1 MLPDNPVSLL
11 SQLIST
17 LKEISG
23 DQYVFTD
30 AASLEEYGKDQTLD
44 FSYAFDVLIKP
55 GSANEIARVM
65 RTCGQLGIPVTPRG
79 GGSGVTGGAL
89 PVYGGVVLS
98 MERLNRIL
106 EINELDGY
114 VVAETGVVTADLV
127 KEVTQ
132 HNMYLPVVPS
142 SSAFSLVGGNVAENA
157 GSISSCKYGS
167 TGDYVLNLEVVLPTG
182 EIIWTG
188 ANVAKNSTGFNLTRL
203 FVGSEGVLG
212 IITKVVYRLLRQPL
226 KDASLLAGFNSLDDA
241 FEALLAIRR
250 SPLQPSATELICDSA
265 LQITAAYLGEPQP
278 LVKPGIHAHL
288 LVSLQHAT
296 EDGLMQDLQQ
306 AATLMEKY
314 TQEDILTGMSAA
326 EKERLWKLRYT
337 IGTALTHGQ
346 RYYRD
351 IDICV
356 PLSVLH
362 GFILKAEMT
371 GKQYGVPVVC
381 FGHALDGNMHTML
394 LFDEM
399 IRDNNGLIDRIVEE
413 IYSWAL
419 AHGGVISGEH
429 GIGLLQK
436 SLMHLQFSETHIRLM
451 QQIKSVFDP
460 LGMLNPGKII

>member
-11 SQLIST
+11 SQLVNA

-44 FSYAFDVLIKP
+44 LSYAFEVLIKP
-55 GSANEIARVM
+55 GSADEIAQVM
-65 RTCGQLGIPVTPRG
+65 QTCDRLGIPVTPRG

-98 MERLNRIL
+98 MERFNRIL

-114 VVAETGVVTADLV
+114 VIAETGVVTADLV

-157 GSISSCKYGS
+157 GSISSCRYGS

-188 ANVAKNSTGFNLTRL
+188 ANVKKNSTGFNLTRL
-203 FVGSEGVLG
+203 FVGSEGTLG
-212 IITKVVYRLLRQPL
+212 VITKVVYRLLRQPV
-226 KDASLLAGFNSLDDA
+226 KDATLLAGFSSLDDA

-250 SPLQPSATELICDSA
+250 SPLLPSAAELICDSA
-265 LQITAAYLGEPQP
+265 LRITAAYIGQPQP

-288 LVSLQHAT
+288 LVSLQHLT
-296 EDGLMQDLQQ
+296 DEGLMQDLQQ

-314 TQEDILTGMSAA
+314 TQEDILIGMSAA
-326 EKERLWKLRYT
+326 EKEQLWKLRYT
-337 IGTALTHGQ
+337 IGTALTHGKQ
-346 RYYRD
+346 YYRD

-362 GFILKAEMT
+362 RFICEAEAV
-371 GKQYGVPVVC
+371 GRQYGVPVVC

-394 LFDEM
+394 LLDEM
-399 IRDNNGLIDRIVEE
+399 ISDDKGLIDRMVEE

-419 AHGGVISGEH
+419 AHGGVLSGEH

-436 SLMHLQFSETHIRLM
+436 DLMQLQFSDTHIRLM

-460 LGMLNPGKII
+460 RGILNPGKII

>member
-11 SQLIST
+11 NQLIST

-30 AASLEEYGKDQTLD
+30 TVLLEEYGKDQTLD
-44 FSYAFDVLIKP
+44 LSYAFEVLIKP
-55 GSANEIARVM
+55 GSAIEIARIM
-65 RTCGQLGIPVTPRG
+65 KTCGQLGIPVTPRG

-98 MERLNRIL
+98 MERFNRIL

-142 SSAFSLVGGNVAENA
+142 SSAFSMVGGNVAENA

-167 TGDYVLNLEVVLPTG
+167 TGNYVLNLEVVLPTG

-188 ANVAKNSTGFNLTRL
+188 ANVTKNSTGFNLTRL

-212 IITKVVYRLLRQPL
+212 IITKVVYRLLRQPM
-226 KDASLLAGFNSLDDA
+226 KDASLLAGFNSLEDA

-250 SPLQPSATELICDSA
+250 SSLQPSAAELICDSA
-265 LQITAAYLGEPQP
+265 LQITAAYLAQPQP

-306 AATLMEKY
+306 AAMLMEKY
-314 TQEDILTGMSAA
+314 TQEDILTGISAA
-326 EKERLWKLRYT
+326 EKEQLWKLRYT

-356 PLSVLH
+356 PLSILQR
-362 GFILKAEMT
+362 FIRKAEAL

-394 LFDEM
+394 LLDEM
-399 IRDNNGLIDRIVEE
+399 IGDNNRLIDRMVEE

-429 GIGLLQK
+429 GIGSLQK
-436 SLMHLQFSETHIRLM
+436 DLMHLQFSDTHIRLM
-451 QQIKSVFDP
+451 QQIKAVFDP
-460 LGMLNPGKII
+460 RGILNPGKII